1 MDCNGSLMK
10 YVSKEACKDNNNP
23 IYIFCPADP
32 SINNGTSKHLGQ
44 GWRNK
49 ESQIT
54 YRGKMKR

>member
-1 MDCNGSLMK
+1 MK